1 MRTFYLFQVLLWLA
15 ITTFSNSTKAQL
27 YEIPFNQRLDQS
39 SLIIEGKVIETKSY
53 RGSDGKIYTA
63 NKVQAFSVLKGNLQ
77 NPKITIITLGGT
89 VGSKRETW
97 TNVLTLSERQMGIF
111 FLTRTNRPLSDKID
125 DLNNVY
131 EVYSSSQGFLRYS
144 EDKNKVMVAKAPF
157 NHYQKNHLIQNI
169 RQKTNQLISIS
180 SNETG
185 NPEDLTGVEY
195 SIQNVSLSGNVV
207 DFDIYIEGLW
217 GSYDLTRS
225 ELIVEYDPT
234 VLGSNISSNGII
246 AVTKGTVS
254 NSPNYNLAVGD
265 INPNELSIKIEAL
278 NTGLGLYTITNLQ
291 EQLIHIQITSPS
303 AGNPDVKFDEVNMQQ
318 LSEFLDQNNLPE
330 AFQQVFAIGSV
341 NDVGGGGS
349 SSANITSFSP
359 NIVAAGIGDTLTI
372 TGNGFGIGQGGV
384 LPPVGSSV
392 LFTKTE
398 QNGATAHDWMLPM
411 PGDYISW
418 TDTEIKVRV
427 PSIGYEDDD
436 LSVLTTPTT
445 PAFIHAGT
453 GIKAGVKTGGNNGT
467 IDTSTT
473 QLYVRFSAHTDAYGI
488 GGLATAR
495 SRKLVSRNGISGYD
509 LYFTPSFKTFNG
521 GEGVEAFKRALS
533 TWRCAT
539 GVNFRIKEL
548 ANIPSTYQANA
559 CKIDY
564 GSMPIGVPAT
574 QIAYTEIADVS
585 PPCFNSNGTDVW
597 YSYLEKFDLVF
608 SDTAILNWHTT
619 VDTPAI
625 NWTNTIDFETT
636 AVHELGHAHLL
647 THTNNSPNLMHW
659 LGNEYHRTIPNDDL
673 LGGLYII
680 QISAIDTIPAC
691 QLAMQKVPSSLCDI
705 TTGVWSLTKD
715 EISATFYPN
724 PTTSIINVEINNND
738 VKGQL
743 KYQISNNIGQLLS
756 SGQLI
761 NKTGTNSINVQDL
774 PNGMLYFTIYVDGVR
789 SSTFKI
795 IKI

>member
-1 MRTFYLFQVLLWLA
+1 MRTFYLFQILLWLT
-15 ITTFSNSTKAQL
+15 IITFSNSTHAQL
-27 YEIPFNQRLDQS
+27 YEISFDQRLDQS
-39 SLIIEGKVIETKSY
+39 SLIIEGKVIEIKSY
-53 RGSDGKIYTA
+53 RGNNGKIYTA
-63 NKVQAFSVLKGNLQ
+63 NKIQVFSVLKGNLQ

-97 TNVLTLSERQMGIF
+97 TNVLTLSEYQIGVF
-111 FLTRTNRPLSDKID
+111 FLTTTHRPLSDEID
-125 DLNNVY
+125 NLNNVY

-157 NHYQKNHLIQNI
+157 NNYQKNRLIQNI
-169 RQKTNQLISIS
+169 REKTNQFISIS

-207 DFDIYIEGLW
+207 DFDIYVEGLW

-291 EQLIHIQITSPS
+291 EQLIHIQITSPN
-303 AGNPDVKFDEVNMQQ
+303 AGNPDIEFDEANMQQ
-318 LSEFLDQNNLPE
+318 LSEFLDANNLPE
-330 AFQQVFAIGSV
+330 VFQQVFAVGSI
-341 NDVGGGGS
+341 NDIGGGSS

-372 TGNGFGIGQGGV
+372 TGSGFGLGQGGV

-418 TDTEIKVRV
+418 TDAEIKVRV

-436 LSVLTTPTT
+436 LNVLTTPTT

-453 GIKAGVKTGGNNGT
+453 GIIGVKTGGNSGT

-473 QLYVRFSAHTDAYGI
+473 QLYVRFSAHTDAYLGTN
-488 GGLATAR
+488 GATAT
-495 SRKLVSRNGISGYD
+495 SRKLVSRNGVSGYD
-509 LYFTPSFKTFNG
+509 LYFTPSFKAFNG
-521 GEGVEAFKRALS
+521 GQGVEAFKRALS

-574 QIAYTEIADVS
+574 QIAYTYLPDVAPFCASS
-585 PPCFNSNGTDVW
+585 PTNVW
-597 YSYLEKFDLVF
+597 YSYLEKFDLIF

-619 VDTPAI
+619 VDTPVI
-625 NWTNTIDFETT
+625 NWTNTIDFETV
-636 AVHELGHAHLL
+636 AVHELGHTHLL
-647 THTNNSPNLMHW
+647 TRTNNLPNLMHW

-673 LGGLYII
+673 LGGLYIV
-680 QISAIDTIPAC
+680 QISAVDTIPAC
-691 QLAMQKVPSSLCDI
+691 QPAMQKIPSSECDI
-705 TTGVWSLTKD
+705 TTGLWSIIKD
-715 EISATFYPN
+715 DISVTFYPN
-724 PTTSIINVEINNND
+724 PTTSIINVEINSND

-756 SGQLI
+756 YGQLI
-761 NKTGTNSINVQDL
+761 NGTNINSINIHDL
-774 PNGMLYFTIYVDGVR
+774 PNGMLYFTIYIDGVR
-789 SSTFKI
+789 SNTFKI

>member
-1 MRTFYLFQVLLWLA
+1 MRTFYLFQVLLWLT
-15 ITTFSNSTKAQL
+15 IITFSNSTHAQL
-27 YEIPFNQRLDQS
+27 YEISFDQRLDQS
-39 SLIIEGKVIETKSY
+39 SLIVEGKVIETKSY
-53 RGSDGKIYTA
+53 RGNDGKIYTA
-63 NKVQAFSVLKGNLQ
+63 NKIQVFSVLKGNLQ

-97 TNVLTLSERQMGIF
+97 TNVLTLSKHQTGVF
-111 FLTRTNRPLSDKID
+111 FLTTTHRPLSEEIE

-144 EDKNKVMVAKAPF
+144 EDKNKIMVAKAPF

-169 RQKTNQLISIS
+169 REKTNQFISIS
-180 SNETG
+180 SNQTG

-195 SIQNVSLSGNVV
+195 SIQNVSVSGNVV
-207 DFDIYIEGLW
+207 DFDIYVEGLW

-225 ELIVEYDPT
+225 ELIIEYDPT
-234 VLGSNISSNGII
+234 VLGSNINSNGII
-246 AVTKGTVS
+246 TVTKGTVS
-254 NSPNYNLAVGD
+254 NSPNYNLGVGD
-265 INPNELSIKIEAL
+265 INPNELSVKIEAL
-278 NTGLGLYTITNLQ
+278 NTGFGLYTITNLQ
-291 EQLIHIQITSPS
+291 EQLIHIQITSPN
-303 AGNPDVKFDEVNMQQ
+303 AGNPDVKFDEANMQQ
-318 LSEFLDQNNLPE
+318 LSEYLDQNNLSE

-341 NDVGGGGS
+341 NDIGGGS
-349 SSANITSFSP
+349 SYSPSITGFSP
-359 NIVAAGIGDTLTI
+359 NVVAAGIGDTVTI
-372 TGNGFGIGQGGV
+372 TGSGFGFGGTQ
-384 LPPVGSSV
+384 PPSGSSV
-392 LFTKTE
+392 LFTKTK

-453 GIKAGVKTGGNNGT
+453 GIIGVKTGGNNGT

-473 QLYVRFSAHTDAYGI
+473 QLYVRFSAYTDAYLGTN
-488 GGLATAR
+488 GATAT
-495 SRKLVSRNGISGYD
+495 SRKLVSRNGTGGYD
-509 LYFTPSFKTFNG
+509 LYFTPSFKAFNG
-521 GEGVEAFKRALS
+521 GQGIEAFKRALS

-548 ANIPSTYQANA
+548 ANIPSIYQANA
-559 CKIDY
+559 CKVDY

-574 QIAYTEIADVS
+574 QIAYTYLPDVAPFCASS
-585 PPCFNSNGTDVW
+585 PTDVW
-597 YSYLEKFDLVF
+597 YSYLERFDLVF

-636 AVHELGHAHLL
+636 AVHELGHTHLL
-647 THTNNSPNLMHW
+647 THTNNLPNLMHW

-673 LGGLYII
+673 LGGLYIV
-680 QISAIDTIPAC
+680 QISAVDTIPAC
-691 QLAMQKVPSSLCDI
+691 QPAMQKVPSSECDI
-705 TTGVWSLTKD
+705 TTGLWSIIKD
-715 EISATFYPN
+715 DISVTFYPN
-724 PTTSIINVEINNND
+724 PATSIINVEITSND
-738 VKGQL
+738 VKGEL

-761 NKTGTNSINVQDL
+761 NKTGINSINVQDL
-774 PNGMLYFTIYVDGVR
+774 PIGILYFTIYVDGIR
-789 SSTFKI
+789 SNTFKI